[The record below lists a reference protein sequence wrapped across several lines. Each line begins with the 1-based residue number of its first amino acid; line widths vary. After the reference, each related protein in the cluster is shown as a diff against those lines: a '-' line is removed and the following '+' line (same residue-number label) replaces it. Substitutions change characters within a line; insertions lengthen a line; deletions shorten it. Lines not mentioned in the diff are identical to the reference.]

1 MSAPTCST
9 WAKALPLTIKLPESR
24 LSPGCFKMGS
34 LSPVM
39 RDSLTS
45 HSPAATT
52 ASEQI
57 WLPAES
63 AKMSSSTTSS
73 TGISLFCPS
82 RSTTALGAE
91 TMESLSKVR
100 LARMLWKEPM
110 KMLARITPKNTVLR
124 KEPTRI
130 TAKARAKFKILKKVR
145 TFSRMIWPSVFVW
158 MAALPLCRPWRV
170 RWRTCSSERPA
181 WGSGWKR
188 SAAAWRRDGWEVG
201 RRVVLF
207 RLRAK
212 AFPPKNR

>member
-1 MSAPTCST
+1 
-9 WAKALPLTIKLPESR
+9 
-24 LSPGCFKMGS
+24 
-34 LSPVM
+34 
-39 RDSLTS
+39 
-45 HSPAATT
+45 
-52 ASEQI
+52 
-57 WLPAES
+57 
-63 AKMSSSTTSS
+63 
-73 TGISLFCPS
+73 
-82 RSTTALGAE
+82 
-91 TMESLSKVR
+91 MESLSKVR

-145 TFSRMIWPSVFVW
+145 TFSRIIWPSVFVW

-188 SAAAWRRDGWEVG
+188 SAAAWRRDGWEAG